1 MRFLVELKS
10 RNSSPGASSLVG
22 TDLLLPRAMAEFT
35 SYRTGVYMGEPSSST
50 SAHRPLLE
58 QDELAAGQGE
68 GAMIKPVKETKG
80 GASEFVKKLYRYV
93 NPFRAGPRDGWR
105 VDTVHETT
113 GTGGERVRSF
123 PQPAKPIPA
132 CYRPAQL
139 ARPVVSLSP

>member
-1 MRFLVELKS
+1 
-10 RNSSPGASSLVG
+10 
-22 TDLLLPRAMAEFT
+22 
-35 SYRTGVYMGEPSSST
+35 MGEPSSST

-105 VDTVHETT
+105 VDTVHET
-113 GTGGERVRSF
+113 GRGYGAFPSPPSRS
-123 PQPAKPIPA
+123 P
-132 CYRPAQL
+132 L
-139 ARPVVSLSP
+139 ATAPRN